1 MIDRNERLAIRSG
14 AGSKDNVRDDV
25 EPIDGSGQA
34 IVALLKEAADTTK
47 AVCEQAT
54 NNAQKLSN
62 QVRAAEDKV
71 RLLESELQ
79 QYADR
84 ATRAEKW
91 LARIHHEIEGSF
103 FGPNSVGR
111 SG

>member
-1 MIDRNERLAIRSG
+1 MVDRNGTLAARPR
-14 AGSKDNVRDDV
+14 SKDNVR
-25 EPIDGSGQA
+25 EDGDPLEQSGQA
-34 IVALLKEAADTTK
+34 ILGLLKEAADTAK
-47 AVCEQAT
+47 ATCDQA
-54 NNAQKLSN
+54 NNAAQKLSN

-71 RLLESELQ
+71 QLLESELQ
-79 QYADR
+79 QYAD

-91 LARIHHEIEGSF
+91 LARIHSQIEQSF